1 MTFSFLVRNQ
11 KIGQLGCLLCVL
23 AMAGV
28 ADAQELEK
36 PTPLSPLPDSEGT
49 GPYPEFSVQHNGPG
63 PLIGLEYV
71 VYDSQPAPEKLFSW
85 IARSAAPQC
94 ASAMPGFPEL
104 VEGNTYLW
112 SVRAIDD
119 SDPKVKRKSAWNS
132 FVVIVADGNAHC
144 GPQSLTPVLSRPPN
158 GINVLNLRSTL
169 FQADSQSEGPPAIKW
184 QYEAYVVD
192 RADKSKLLDKWVT
205 KDATHRHHW
214 KGLPRQSLPGAG
226 LKITWRVRE
235 KHDENPGD
243 SDSPDHQNWGPWSSS
258 SHFISGTEPPWIA
271 NPSLSPGLWRLP

>member
-1 MTFSFLVRNQ
+1 
-11 KIGQLGCLLCVL
+11 LLCVL

-28 ADAQELEK
+28 VDGQELKK
-36 PTPLSPLPDSEGT
+36 PSPLSPLPDSVGT

-94 ASAMPGFPEL
+94 TSAMPSFPEL
-104 VEGNTYLW
+104 LEGKTYQW

-119 SDPKVKRKSAWNS
+119 SDPKVKRRSPWSK

-144 GPQSLTPVLSRPPN
+144 GPQSRAPVLSRPPK
-158 GINVLNLRSTL
+158 GIKVLNLKSTL
-169 FQADSQSEGPPAIKW
+169 FHADSHSEGPPAIKW

-192 RADKSKLLDKWVT
+192 RANKSKLVDKWVT
-205 KDATHRHHW
+205 KEATHRHHW
-214 KGLPRQSLPGAG
+214 RRLPNRSLPGAG
-226 LKITWRVRE
+226 FKITWRVRE
-235 KHDENPGD
+235 KHDEDPGD
-243 SDSPDHQNWGPWSSS
+243 LDSPDHQNWGPWSSFFN
-258 SHFISGTEPPWIA
+258 FICGTKPPWIT
-271 NPSLSPGLWRLP
+271 NPRLNPELWKVPEF